1 MPSHTFDKQRRRAA
15 IFAACALLFAAAMLA
30 LSGAQLKWNAVGF
43 HKQPGFWSV
52 LSLIGMALFALALL
66 LQPAAMRSAKYVDIN
81 VDVGDDGDGN
91 SDSDND
97 DINRNRTTRNWRTLC
112 QQWFGT
118 AEYALYFLLYVYAVP
133 RLGYLPSTLIALC
146 LLMYRLGYRSAR
158 MQLTACLVGASIV
171 VLFKSLLQVKIP
183 GGALY
188 EMFPSALRNFL
199 TLYL

>member
-1 MPSHTFDKQRRRAA
+1 MPSRTFDKQRRRAA

-66 LQPAAMRSAKYVDIN
+66 LQPAAMRSAKYVD
-81 VDVGDDGDGN
+81 VDVGDDDGDG
-91 SDSDND
+91 DND
-97 DINRNRTTRNWRTLC
+97 DINRNRTTRDWRTLC

-158 MQLTACLVGASIV
+158 MQITACLVGASIV

-188 EMFPSALRNFL
+188 EMFPPALRNFL

>member
-1 MPSHTFDKQRRRAA
+1 MPSRTENEQRRRAA

-66 LQPAAMRSAKYVDIN
+66 LQPAAMRSAKYVD
-81 VDVGDDGDGN
+81 VGDDGD
-91 SDSDND
+91 SDGDND
-97 DINRNRTTRNWRTLC
+97 DINRNRTTHDWRTLC

-133 RLGYLPSTLIALC
+133 RLGYLPSTLIAMC

>member
-1 MPSHTFDKQRRRAA
+1 MPSRTKDGQRRRAA

-66 LQPAAMRSAKYVDIN
+66 LQPAAMRSAKYVDVN
-81 VDVGDDGDGN
+81 VDVGDDDGDG
-91 SDSDND
+91 DND
-97 DINRNRTTRNWRTLC
+97 DINRNRNRTTRNWRTLC

-133 RLGYLPSTLIALC
+133 QLGYLPSTLIALC

-158 MQLTACLVGASIV
+158 MQITACLVGASIV

-188 EMFPSALRNFL
+188 EVFPSALRNFL

>member
-1 MPSHTFDKQRRRAA
+1 
-15 IFAACALLFAAAMLA
+15 MLA

-66 LQPAAMRSAKYVDIN
+66 LQPAAMRSAKYVDVNVN
-81 VDVGDDGDGN
+81 VDVDG
-91 SDSDND
+91 DND